1 MKITRIRIHK
11 TPLPYVGGAYV
22 WGAGNAIRVARATRE
37 LAFTLEQTCRINEE
51 SQQDRRVRDYL
62 VENPIPVASED
73 TWGGEMA
80 SSVVARFAASTPPV
94 DLQNTTDLMT
104 DNTRSTGIRGP
115 VARDGKLYAPE
126 APVATYGGPA

>member
-1 MKITRIRIHK
+1 MKITRIRIYK

-80 SSVVARFAASTPPV
+80 SSIVARFAASTPPV

-115 VARDGKLYAPE
+115 VARDGKLYAPRH
-126 APVATYGGPA
+126 P